1 MEAIIG
7 SIAGKVWHYLHE
19 KGPSSF
25 KQLKINIFKDED
37 VAMDSEKLGM
47 AIGWLLKEG
56 KIHMVENGSG
66 KGYRLNLSL
75 KETTV

>member
-1 MEAIIG
+1 MEATIG

-25 KQLKINIFKDED
+25 KQVKLNIFKDNA
-37 VAMDSEKLGM
+37 VAMDAEKLGM

-56 KIHMVENGSG
+56 KINMVENGSG
-66 KGYRLNLSL
+66 KGYRLTLSL
-75 KETTV
+75 KESN